1 VVVGTAQQCTGNEK
15 VFGTSIMPGTVAGPG
30 AGKAV
35 PIGENWYNGA
45 GGIGGPSSQFQEDAS
60 FTRLR
65 ELSLSYTLNQSWVKR
80 RIGVS
85 SIDLRVAGRNLKT
98 WTDYS
103 GYDPEVNLGGAVVG
117 NRGIDWFVEPI
128 SRAWVFSVGIN
139 N

>member
-1 VVVGTAQQCTGNEK
+1 VGGAQQCTGNEK
-15 VFGTSIMPGTVAGPG
+15 VFGTDLLQGPVAGPG
-30 AGKAV
+30 AGKPVA
-35 PIGENWYNGA
+35 IGENWYNGL
-45 GGIGGPSSQFQEDAS
+45 GGISGPSIQFQEDAS

-65 ELSLSYTLNQSWVKR
+65 EVSLSYTLGQPWVKR
-80 RIGVS
+80 RLGVGS
-85 SIDLRVAGRNLKT
+85 VDLRVAGRNLKT